1 MRMEKLFS
9 LNHFAPG
16 SGNMYGL
23 SQLDSAHL
31 IIRSSDQEITTP
43 VKVHKHESSK
53 EQLTERSGCQR
64 NYGLKGREII
74 RMKGLPV
81 YLRSAV
87 IFFVLFILIAVR
99 STAWP
104 QDIELSAEVDRSSV
118 SLNEQ
123 LLLYVTVRG
132 DINNVPEPVLPDL
145 SDFSILSRSQSQN
158 IEIINFQ
165 TTASISYQY
174 ILQPR
179 KSGALVIAPVTL
191 DYDGRTYK
199 TAPIT
204 VVVSKSG
211 GGFAIPAPTPSHPH
225 IPSLPSFPSIQAPT
239 NFPGSFPNVSFP
251 FNDSPNISAFA
262 TVDKKTAYVNEQII
276 LTVHFYYPAAASVE
290 RRFLPPVNKGFL
302 TEEITPSQKRTV
314 THQGRRYAVEDI
326 MFAMYP
332 IQSGT
337 SLTIG
342 EVTINY
348 QVRDFFHTQD
358 TIKTEPLSIDVL
370 KLPEGAPSGFSQA
383 VGTFQL
389 EASLDKTETPMD
401 EPVTLTV
408 KVTGEGNISTLEF
421 PLQNIEGF
429 KKFDTTETHS
439 LAWDGSKVVGEKIF
453 KTVLV
458 PQKTGTISLP
468 ELPFIYFDTSGKEYR
483 TLTTKSLSLA
493 VSPSS
498 QKGVTAGKPSQG
510 AAEPLAS
517 QKSDIHYIKTELS
530 DRIGEESPLYRN
542 TWFLGIQ
549 IIPLLVLIG
558 MTVNIKRQ
566 ELLRRDP
573 LGARKSK
580 AYSTFR
586 KNLDMARHE
595 LSRKKISEF
604 YGALQKSLIDYVRDH
619 YQMEGSGLTIQQIR
633 EALEDRKLPADLLDS
648 LEAVLKASEQARF
661 LPGTM
666 DAKDCQEHL
675 RKSSE
680 LVTRMEKKFS

>member
-1 MRMEKLFS
+1 MEIKEFLS
-9 LNHFAPG
+9 LNHCA
-16 SGNMYGL
+16 SGRDTTCSSSRL
-23 SQLDSAHL
+23 RAVHL
-31 IIRSSDQEITTP
+31 ITRSCDQMITIP
-43 VKVHKHESSK
+43 VNTRGFESPG
-53 EQLTERSGCQR
+53 ERSVERSRGQQSDD
-64 NYGLKGREII
+64 
-74 RMKGLPV
+74 
-81 YLRSAV
+81 LRSRDVSRTKCRGVSVRTVA
-87 IFFVLFILIAVR
+87 ILSLLFILIAMR
-99 STAWP
+99 STAWA
-104 QDIELSAEVDRSSV
+104 QEIELSAEVDRSSV

-123 LLLYVTVRG
+123 IMLYVTVRG
-132 DINNVPEPVLPDL
+132 DINNVPEPVLPNL

-158 IEIINFQ
+158 IEIVNFQ

-179 KSGALVIAPVTL
+179 KSGTLVIAPVTL

-199 TAPIT
+199 TAPIS
-204 VVVSKSG
+204 VMVSKSG
-211 GGFAIPAPTPSHPH
+211 GGFALPAPTPSHHH
-225 IPSLPSFPSIQAPT
+225 IPSLPSFPSMQAPT
-239 NFPGSFPNVSFP
+239 NFPGSFPTVSIP
-251 FNDSPNISAFA
+251 FDDSPNISAFA
-262 TVDKKTAYVNEQII
+262 TVDRKTAYVNEQII
-276 LTVHFYYPAAASVE
+276 LTVHFYYPDGVSVE

-302 TEEITPSQKRTV
+302 TEEVTPSQKRTV
-314 THQGRRYAVEDI
+314 THQGRRYVVEDI

-370 KLPEGAPSGFSQA
+370 DLPGGAPSGFSQA
-383 VGTFQL
+383 VGAYQL

-408 KVTGEGNISTLEF
+408 KITGEGNVSTLDF

-429 KKFDTTETHS
+429 KKFDTTETHR
-439 LAWDGSKVVGEKIF
+439 LIWDGSQVVGEKIF

-468 ELPFIYFDTSGKEYR
+468 ELPFIYFDTARKEYR

-493 VSPSS
+493 VTSPS
-498 QKGVTAGKPSQG
+498 QKGGTAGQPSQG
-510 AAEPLAS
+510 GAEPVTS
-517 QKSDIHYIKTELS
+517 EKIDIHYIKTVFSGRE
-530 DRIGEESPLYRN
+530 GEQPPLYRN

-549 IIPLLVLIG
+549 LVPLLVLIG

-580 AYSTFR
+580 AYGLFR
-586 KNLDMARHE
+586 KNLDLARRE

-604 YGALQKSLIDYVRDH
+604 YGALQKSLIDYVRDR

-633 EALEDRKLPADLLDS
+633 ETLQDRKLPADLLDS
-648 LEAVLKASEQARF
+648 LEVILKASEQARF

-666 DAKDCQEHL
+666 DEKECQEHL

-680 LVTRMEKKFS
+680 LITRMEKKFS